1 MKYASVVLLLFAG
14 ALLFGCLADEPKTP
28 DATNALNESLQKL
41 KIDYNQAVDER
52 DSATTEITALNVE
65 LEKERQA
72 RATIEARERLTVN
85 ELRSAIYN
93 ASTSNEVRTKA
104 LSSYNYL
111 DNLGCRYYF
120 LTGGYYTGGNFT
132 IPIQCALLVSD
143 YLAYSKDYID
153 KGDGLITSTQAII
166 DKNYPQ

>member
-1 MKYASVVLLLFAG
+1 MKYASIVLLFAG
-14 ALLFGCLADEPKTP
+14 ALLFGCLAEEAQSP
-28 DATNALNESLQKL
+28 DVANALNDSLQKL
-41 KIDYNQAVDER
+41 NLDYNTAVNER
-52 DSATTEITALNVE
+52 DSATTELAALNIE

-72 RATIEARERLTVN
+72 RAAIEARERLTVN

-93 ASTSNEVRTKA
+93 ATTSNEPRTKA
-104 LSSYNYL
+104 LDSYKYL

-143 YLAYSKDYID
+143 YLAYSKDYLD
-153 KGDGLITSTQAII
+153 KGDGLVVSAQAII